1 MRSYS
6 PRAGGYTSVLPSPRS
21 VSSAFHGPKNGSD
34 DARHS
39 QILMQFGQ
47 FIDHDVAATLKGG
60 AWFITFIWPKGCVN
74 IARI

>member
-6 PRAGGYTSVLPSPRS
+6 PLAGYAASGLPSPSS
-21 VSSAFHGPKNGSD
+21 VSSAFHGHKNGSD

-60 AWFITFIWPKGCVN
+60 AFFMMSHVSN
-74 IARI
+74 FNNV

>member
-6 PRAGGYTSVLPSPRS
+6 PQSGYASTLPFARS
-21 VSSAFHGPKNGSD
+21 VSAAFHGAKNGSD

-39 QILMQFGQ
+39 QVLMQFGQ

-60 AWFITFIWPKGCVN
+60 AMYPCVWLFVGQIIEGVN
-74 IARI
+74 